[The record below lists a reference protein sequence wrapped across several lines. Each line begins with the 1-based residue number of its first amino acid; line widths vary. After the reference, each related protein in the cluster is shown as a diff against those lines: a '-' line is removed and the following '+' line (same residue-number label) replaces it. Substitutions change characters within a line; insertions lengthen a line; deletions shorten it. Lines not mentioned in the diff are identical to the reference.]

1 MGASGGFAGY
11 LRNWSQTK
19 NNKPALNTK
28 LRILPLALKDAACVE
43 SSSPSVTI
51 ILDSSAPSPRC
62 FPRLTGPAAAWR
74 LPDYI
79 HFLRNALDYL
89 PRKVADD
96 CLAELR
102 WLYDRRNAESL
113 KILDFLSVPISSL
126 RFSGIM

>member
-1 MGASGGFAGY
+1 
-11 LRNWSQTK
+11 
-19 NNKPALNTK
+19 
-28 LRILPLALKDAACVE
+28 
-43 SSSPSVTI
+43 VTI

-126 RFSGIM
+126 RFSGIMQTRSYPNVYGQRKAIPHRLCKQLIVHQEG